1 MVATWAMIER
11 MNRVAGVKKVLPL
24 YPLSTKAGPRE
35 PSPKGPEE
43 EESGQEPQSQSGGSS
58 A

>member
-1 MVATWAMIER
+1 MVATWAMIAR
-11 MNRVAGVKKVLPL
+11 MNRVAGVKEVLPL
-24 YPLSTKAGPRE
+24 YPLSTEAGPRE

-43 EESGQEPQSQSGGSS
+43 GESGQEPQNQSGGSS